1 MRLSTEAE
9 EVLQALFSMEEE
21 NASPAPAEALLAR
34 ARVEGHALQEALDAG
49 FVVSEAGTPRERSGP
64 DVETPGERSGRSG
77 PDVETPGER
86 SGRSGTDES
95 RFHLSEPGRSEAAV
109 LTRRH
114 RLAERLL
121 HDVLR
126 VRDETAEST
135 ACEVEHFLEVEVVD
149 SICTLL
155 GHPSV
160 CPHGK
165 PIPPG
170 ECCNGGRTGVG
181 PAVER
186 LSELSAGDSGTVAY
200 AHTTSP
206 GRLDRL
212 ASFGLLPGTAIQ
224 VHQTWP
230 SVVVEMGGTEL
241 AFDKETSRDI
251 FVRRSGAVA
260 AAR

>member
-21 NASPAPAEALLAR
+21 DESPASAEALLAR
-34 ARVEGHALQEALDAG
+34 ARAGGHALREAVDAG
-49 FVVSEAGTPRERSGP
+49 FVAEDDAGFRLAP
-64 DVETPGERSGRSG
+64 
-77 PDVETPGER
+77 
-86 SGRSGTDES
+86 
-95 RFHLSEPGRSEAAV
+95 PGRPEAA
-109 LTRRH
+109 LLARRH

-126 VRDETAEST
+126 VTDETIEST
-135 ACEVEHFLEVEVVD
+135 ACECEHFLEAEVVE

-170 ECCNGGRTGVG
+170 DCCNGRRRGVG
-181 PAVER
+181 PVVER
-186 LSELSAGDSGTVAY
+186 LSEFSAGDSGRVAY

-230 SVVVEMGGTEL
+230 SVVVALDGTEL
-241 AFDKETSRDI
+241 AFDKETSMDI
-251 FVRRSGAVA
+251 FVRRSGAG
-260 AAR
+260 ARAV

>member
-1 MRLSTEAE
+1 MWKGTAMRLSTEAE

-21 NASPAPAEALLAR
+21 GASPASAEALLAR
-34 ARVEGHALQEALDAG
+34 ARVEGRALREAADAG
-49 FVVSEAGTPRERSGP
+49 FVVEDEAGFRLAP
-64 DVETPGERSGRSG
+64 
-77 PDVETPGER
+77 
-86 SGRSGTDES
+86 
-95 RFHLSEPGRSEAAV
+95 PGRPEAAI
-109 LTRRH
+109 LARRH

-126 VRDETAEST
+126 VRGETAEST
-135 ACEVEHFLEVEVVD
+135 ACEVEHFLEVEVVE

-170 ECCNGGRTGVG
+170 ECCNGRRRGVG

-230 SVVVEMGGTEL
+230 SVVVEMEGTEL
-241 AFDKETSRDI
+241 AFDKETSKDI

-260 AAR
+260 AER